1 MIASAKKDVEEGQD
15 EDEDENRN
23 DGNRISSAM
32 GDSNTMPFN
41 TRLLKRPTFQ
51 SNNMNEYAEPLV
63 QGFSLLLLGAF
74 AVKR

>member
-1 MIASAKKDVEEGQD
+1 LIASAKKDVEEGQD
-15 EDEDENRN
+15 EDEDEN

-51 SNNMNEYAEPLV
+51 SDKMNECAEPLV
-63 QGFSLLLLGAF
+63 QGTSLCCCLEHLL
-74 AVKR
+74 